1 MNKLRFFLKINISIA
16 IMILLLVNVS
26 GSEISKIDYSINI
39 EEIDMLG
46 NLPSYFDLRDV
57 DGNNYV
63 TSVKNQIGGTCWT
76 FGAMAAMESNL
87 LMTNNWIASG
97 ESGEPNLAEYHLDWW
112 NGFNQY
118 NNDDINPVSG
128 GGLEVHYGGDY
139 MVTSAYLSRGEGAV
153 RDIDGQS
160 HETPPERYNS
170 NYRYFYPRDIEWY
183 VLEEDLNNIDIIKE
197 KIMSEGAL
205 GTCMRVTSFHNNTHY
220 YSGSKDPTHAIAILG
235 WDNSK
240 ETKAM
245 EPGAWLCKNSWGSSW
260 GLDGYFWI
268 SYYDTHCGRDP
279 QMGAVSFQNV
289 EFMKYNNIYF
299 HDYHGWRDT
308 KIDSNIAFN
317 AFTANDDE
325 MLTAVSFFTAAND
338 VDYIVKV
345 YDNFING
352 ELEDELSQKLGYIEY
367 SGFHTIDLDD
377 HVELND
383 NDDFYIYLEFSK
395 GGQAYDKTSESF
407 QRVVKHMIKLQK
419 FLFYLGLVIKVH

>member
-1 MNKLRFFLKINISIA
+1 MNRLRFFLKINISIV
-16 IMILLLVNVS
+16 IMILLLINVS

-97 ESGEPNLAEYHLDWW
+97 ETDEPNLAEYHLDWW

-170 NYRYFYPRDIEWY
+170 NYRYFYPRDIEW
-183 VLEEDLNNIDIIKE
+183 K
-197 KIMSEGAL
+197 K
-205 GTCMRVTSFHNNTHY
+205 CY
-220 YSGSKDPTHAIAILG
+220 YL
-235 WDNSK
+235 
-240 ETKAM
+240 
-245 EPGAWLCKNSWGSSW
+245 
-260 GLDGYFWI
+260 
-268 SYYDTHCGRDP
+268 
-279 QMGAVSFQNV
+279 
-289 EFMKYNNIYF
+289 
-299 HDYHGWRDT
+299 
-308 KIDSNIAFN
+308 
-317 AFTANDDE
+317 
-325 MLTAVSFFTAAND
+325 
-338 VDYIVKV
+338 
-345 YDNFING
+345 
-352 ELEDELSQKLGYIEY
+352 
-367 SGFHTIDLDD
+367 
-377 HVELND
+377 
-383 NDDFYIYLEFSK
+383 
-395 GGQAYDKTSESF
+395 
-407 QRVVKHMIKLQK
+407 
-419 FLFYLGLVIKVH
+419 